1 MTLDDY
7 SVPPSRL
14 LYDEA
19 KPLKSLLPEDK
30 IQCDIDGLKLTAEIM
45 LPNGAIRLRLVDDLR
60 TNREVLWPNFSLDD
74 PVVAGEEMLG
84 QFNQFNK
91 YLKARAEALK

>member
-1 MTLDDY
+1 MEPSDY
-7 SVPPSRL
+7 GSSTIF
-14 LYDEA
+14 EQ
-19 KPLKSLLPEDK
+19 
-30 IQCDIDGLKLTAEIM
+30 I
-45 LPNGAIRLRLVDDLR
+45 
-60 TNREVLWPNFSLDD
+60 EVLWPNFSLDD